1 MQHYTLAE
9 RKLFRVYCGHC
20 VHIKPRHKRPDTKVC
35 ENFAPGEK
43 DTDAFVTEEYLTKAL
58 LQRLL
63 SMRLPVC
70 ADLFLQLLF
79 IKTCFLLCDAF
90 PHLLTIG
97 PRLHMGRV
105 YEYFGGIYQFLFI
118 ALKKDVFEDLLKKV
132 GIFKTAGIVLSES

>member
-1 MQHYTLAE
+1 MQQVCKNCRYFMQHYTLAE

-63 SMRLPVC
+63 SMPLLPDIPDLPV
-70 ADLFLQLLF
+70 DGQPG
-79 IKTCFLLCDAF
+79 T
-90 PHLLTIG
+90 
-97 PRLHMGRV
+97 
-105 YEYFGGIYQFLFI
+105 
-118 ALKKDVFEDLLKKV
+118 
-132 GIFKTAGIVLSES
+132 